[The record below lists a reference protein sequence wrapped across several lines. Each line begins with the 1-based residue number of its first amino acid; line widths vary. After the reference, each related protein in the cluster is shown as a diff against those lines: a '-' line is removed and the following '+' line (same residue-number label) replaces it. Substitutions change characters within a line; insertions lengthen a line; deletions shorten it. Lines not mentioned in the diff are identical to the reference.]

1 MQQIQPLDIISVNV
15 WQILISLVNLYLLYR
30 IIKRFLFKP
39 VQKILK
45 ERQDSIDARY
55 AKAEEAAAR
64 AEESKT
70 AWQDRLDHAAAEA
83 DTILT
88 NASENAQRSSEAM
101 ISQAKTQAAGIVERA
116 REEARQEKRRAEA
129 DIREELADLSTEL
142 AEKLL
147 GREISEQDHRT
158 MIDDFIEKLGDNG
171 EQDQ

>member
-1 MQQIQPLDIISVNV
+1 MRSGDAIIT
-15 WQILISLVNLYLLYR
+15 R
-30 IIKRFLFKP
+30 PKP
-39 VQKILK
+39 VADW
-45 ERQDSIDARY
+45 RN
-55 AKAEEAAAR
+55 AA
-64 AEESKT
+64 
-70 AWQDRLDHAAAEA
+70 
-83 DTILT
+83 
-88 NASENAQRSSEAM
+88 
-101 ISQAKTQAAGIVERA
+101 AKTQAAGIVERA